1 MEIGELTPQENLCL
15 IGLVKAVIQAD
26 KVYSEGEAEELKE
39 LARKMGVDLFN
50 ETVKEARTAFKKLS
64 DIKTYAGTITRQ
76 PAREL
81 IYALLIEMAMPDAI
95 SPAEE
100 EFLAW
105 IAELWEIDAG

>member
-26 KVYSEGEAEELKE
+26 KVYSDGEAEELKE

-50 ETVKEARTAFKKLS
+50 ETVKEARTSFKKLS
-64 DIKTYAGTITRQ
+64 DIKAFAAQITRQ

-81 IYALLIEMAMPDAI
+81 IYGLLMDMAQPDAI
-95 SPAEE
+95 SPEE
-100 EFLAW
+100 EDLLGW
-105 IAELWEIDAG
+105 IAELWEISKQ